1 MASDE
6 FGIGRVRPGD
16 YSKFFLTSFFILLHA
31 DIVAASDTASGEVP
45 VPVPARLLQAAACA
59 STSFFLPR
67 LGITT
72 TGINNSSNSRSAAR
86 VNPLSK
92 LALAICPSP

>member
-6 FGIGRVRPGD
+6 FGIGRVCPGD

-59 STSFFLPR
+59 RSRASHSRPITCRLYAST
-67 LGITT
+67 
-72 TGINNSSNSRSAAR
+72 
-86 VNPLSK
+86 
-92 LALAICPSP
+92 PSPT